1 MLLMQPISETG
12 RTDTHMKWA
21 FDVDHSSGTFTIRH
35 MMSKVRGQMKIKEGW
50 IEVDNENL
58 STAKVGVVLDAASID
73 TGVEMRDNHL
83 RSADGHFDVANYP
96 TITFTSTRI
105 EGKDAS
111 NFKLIGDV
119 TIHGITKEV
128 VLDASFNGEG
138 KDPWGNRRVSFDAQ
152 TKLNRKDYDLTWNQ
166 ALEAGGF
173 ILGDEVKLE
182 MGVEA
187 VPAPTPAEA
196 GEARRA
202 RRSLL
207 RAHWTDG
214 PATQRLRPAD
224 P

>member
-1 MLLMQPISETG
+1 
-12 RTDTHMKWA
+12 MKWA
-21 FDVDHSSGTFTIRH
+21 IDPNHSSATFTIRH

-50 IEVDNENL
+50 LEVDGGNL
-58 STAKVGVVLDAASID
+58 STAKVEVVLDAATID

-96 TITFTSTRI
+96 TITFKSKRV
-105 EGKDAS
+105 EGNDSS
-111 NFKLIGDV
+111 NFKVIGDV

-128 VLDASFNGEG
+128 TLDASFNGEG

-173 ILGDEVKLE
+173 ILGDDVKLE
-182 MGVEA
+182 IGVEA

-196 GEARRA
+196 EKEIEAEVAIESR
-202 RRSLL
+202 
-207 RAHWTDG
+207 
-214 PATQRLRPAD
+214 
-224 P
+224 

>member
-1 MLLMQPISETG
+1 
-12 RTDTHMKWA
+12 MKWA
-21 FDVDHSSGTFTIRH
+21 IDPSHSTVTFTIRH
-35 MMSKVRGQMKIKEGW
+35 MMTKVRGEMQVKNGW
-50 IEVDNENL
+50 IDADNDEL
-58 STAKVGVVLDAASID
+58 SKARVEVVLDAATIN
-73 TGVEMRDNHL
+73 TGVEARDNHL

-96 TITFTSTRI
+96 TITFISKRI
-105 EGKDAS
+105 EGKDPA
-111 NFKLIGDV
+111 NFKVIGDV

-166 ALEAGGF
+166 ALEAGAF

-196 GEARRA
+196 EKEIEAEVALESR
-202 RRSLL
+202 
-207 RAHWTDG
+207 
-214 PATQRLRPAD
+214 
-224 P
+224 